1 MKSEIRTQLWT
12 LSRLRTYFLR
22 GHSNWFAYGMSF
34 LNFITI
40 SFYLLIENLTIVPN
54 SFRFRDYALLFFMTY
69 IPLAIIVGYV
79 DMKKGTYRVEQKMA
93 MEMSPIWTE
102 VFEKL
107 ESLTT
112 NQSSLHQLITELK
125 DHDK

>member
-1 MKSEIRTQLWT
+1 MKNEIRTQLWT

-40 SFYLLIENLTIVPN
+40 SFYLLIENLTMVPD
-54 SFRFRDYALLFFMTY
+54 SFRFRDYALLFFITY
-69 IPLAIIVGYV
+69 IPLAIIVGFV

-102 VFEKL
+102 VFDKL
-107 ESLTT
+107 ETLNT
-112 NQSSLHQLITELK
+112 NQSSLLQQIKDLK
-125 DHDK
+125 TNE

>member
-1 MKSEIRTQLWT
+1 MKSEIRTHLWT

-40 SFYLLIENLTIVPN
+40 SFYLLIENLTIVPD

-69 IPLAIIVGYV
+69 IPLAIIVGYA
-79 DMKKGTYRVEQKMA
+79 DMKKGTYRVEQRMA

-107 ESLTT
+107 ETLNT
-112 NQSSLHQLITELK
+112 NQSSLLQLITDQKADER
-125 DHDK
+125 